1 MMNTIL
7 EQMMATGMSKEQ
19 AMVIIT
25 QIEEKAIADDR
36 ARQMQQKMD
45 SLGFLRA
52 KREYELGLSIRQM
65 ADKMGI
71 TANAV
76 SSWESFRTIPKVEN
90 LSTLFKGYDFFTE
103 EEQWDCVK
111 KLMAIAEQ
119 RQHESTEEVGEE

>member
-1 MMNTIL
+1 MMN
-7 EQMMATGMSKEQ
+7 MMMVMVEEFMASGMS
-19 AMVIIT
+19 
-25 QIEEKAIADDR
+25 EENAKALASRIQS
-36 ARQMQQKMD
+36 RQMEQHMD

-90 LSTLFKGYDFFTE
+90 LATLFKGYEFNTE

-111 KLMAIAEQ
+111 KLMVIAEQ
-119 RQHESTEEVGEE
+119 RQHESAEDEVAD

>member
-1 MMNTIL
+1 MMNMMNVMVEELMARGMTEEVAKEVASTI
-7 EQMMATGMSKEQ
+7 QG
-19 AMVIIT
+19 
-25 QIEEKAIADDR
+25 
-36 ARQMQQKMD
+36 RQMQQQME

-90 LSTLFKGYDFFTE
+90 LATLFKGYDFNTE

-119 RQHESTEEVGEE
+119 RQQESAEEVGEE